1 MAHLLSLKAD
11 YDLVEVMCHPAE
23 ADQALIL
30 KSGYALQRELELQ
43 VLTSPI
49 LKEQLAHH
57 GITVT
62 DYSELVSTNQMVGV

>member
-1 MAHLLSLKAD
+1 
-11 YDLVEVMCHPAE
+11 
-23 ADQALIL
+23 LIL

-49 LKEQLAHH
+49 LKEQLAQH

>member
-1 MAHLLSLKAD
+1 
-11 YDLVEVMCHPAE
+11 
-23 ADQALIL
+23 
-30 KSGYALQRELELQ
+30 QRELELQ